1 MFKAEFGGL
10 RKLSLRGRL
19 LLDVGANRGQSII
32 AFQNAVPECQIVA
45 FEPNRDLS
53 ACLATCYA
61 GDASVKVEAVALASA
76 PGHLTLYVPFYN
88 GFSFDGLSSPRQD
101 EAVRWFNSGRL
112 YWFDRRKVTVEE
124 STVPA
129 RTLDSYGLA
138 PALIN
143 LHVQRAEIEVLK
155 GARETLARHRPALL
169 CAYPWPELIEIL
181 AEHGY
186 RPYAYRHGQFIA
198 DRLGLEFTWFLQ
210 EEHIA

>member
-1 MFKAEFGGL
+1 MSNLRNTDANRLWDSLKARRNLLLSARAKKVIRSLQIFFPSLPDTKFLWQARYFRITRRLFKAEFGGL

-112 YWFDRRKVTVEE
+112 Y
-124 STVPA
+124 
-129 RTLDSYGLA
+129 
-138 PALIN
+138 
-143 LHVQRAEIEVLK
+143 
-155 GARETLARHRPALL
+155 
-169 CAYPWPELIEIL
+169 
-181 AEHGY
+181 
-186 RPYAYRHGQFIA
+186 
-198 DRLGLEFTWFLQ
+198 
-210 EEHIA
+210 